1 MLKRS
6 RGNRKNKVALPALKQ
21 EMEAMG
27 WENGR
32 QGGSLVVSQ
41 QNFDSS
47 VVRGGRG

>member
-1 MLKRS
+1 MRKRS
-6 RGNRKNKVALPALKQ
+6 RGNRKNKVDLAALKQ

-32 QGGSLVVSQ
+32 QGGSLVVAQ
-41 QNFDSS
+41 QNFESS